1 MIAKYEFID
10 AQKAFYPTT
19 LMCVW
24 SSVSRSGFYDWVSRP
39 VSATAAR
46 REELESIVAA
56 VFADSDG
63 TYGYRRI
70 HAEMVRGQQ
79 PCGSEL
85 VRAVMRDLGL
95 YPCQPKPFRPTTTTP
110 GDATAVPDLV
120 ARDFT
125 APAPG
130 VKLVGDITYIPTW
143 RGWAYLATVID
154 CHTKECIGWAI
165 ADHMRTDLVCDA
177 LNMAARN
184 YDLAEGCIFH
194 SDRGTQYMSDQFTK
208 HAAALNIR
216 RSVGRTGICYDNALA
231 ESFNAALKVER
242 VNRTQYPTLDT
253 PAVISCNTSNS
264 GTTAEGFIQHLATG
278 HHMKPTTTTSTAS
291 KPSRQRKVIH

>member
-10 AQKAFYPTT
+10 AQKAFFPTT

-24 SSVSRSGFYDWVSRP
+24 AAVSRSGFYDWLSRP
-39 VSATAAR
+39 TSATAAR
-46 REELESIVAA
+46 REELESIIAA
-56 VFADSDG
+56 VFEDSDG

-70 HAEMVRGQQ
+70 HAELVRGQV
-79 PCGSEL
+79 PCSPEL
-85 VRAVMRDLGL
+85 VRSVMRSLGL

-165 ADHMRTDLVCDA
+165 ADHMRTDLICDA
-177 LNMAARN
+177 LDMAARN
-184 YDLAEGCIFH
+184 YDLTENCIFH
-194 SDRGTQYMSDQFTK
+194 SDRGAQYMSEQFARHT
-208 HAAALNIR
+208 AAMKIR

-231 ESFNAALKVER
+231 ESFNAAVKVER
-242 VNRTQYPTLDT
+242 VNRTQYPTLEHARRDIVQYIEFRYNRRRLHSALGYRT
-253 PAVISCNTSNS
+253 PQEAYNDYYS
-264 GTTAEGFIQHLATG
+264 IQQTQSA
-278 HHMKPTTTTSTAS
+278 A
-291 KPSRQRKVIH
+291 

>member
-1 MIAKYEFID
+1 MISKYEFID
-10 AQKAFYPTT
+10 AQKAFFPTT

-24 SSVSRSGFYDWVSRP
+24 AAVSRSGFYDWLSRP
-39 VSATAAR
+39 TSATAAR

-56 VFADSDG
+56 VFEDSDG

-70 HAEMVRGQQ
+70 HAELVRGQVACS
-79 PCGSEL
+79 PEL
-85 VRAVMRDLGL
+85 VRAVMRSLGL

-165 ADHMRTDLVCDA
+165 ADHTCA
-177 LNMAARN
+177 
-184 YDLAEGCIFH
+184 
-194 SDRGTQYMSDQFTK
+194 
-208 HAAALNIR
+208 
-216 RSVGRTGICYDNALA
+216 
-231 ESFNAALKVER
+231 
-242 VNRTQYPTLDT
+242 PTLFVT
-253 PAVISCNTSNS
+253 PWTWLPVI
-264 GTTAEGFIQHLATG
+264 
-278 HHMKPTTTTSTAS
+278 TTSPRIAYSTPIM
-291 KPSRQRKVIH
+291 PSPALSRGSPGWLVLAGLPDRFLGLTMWRHRRL

>member
-1 MIAKYEFID
+1 M
-10 AQKAFYPTT
+10 
-19 LMCVW
+19 V
-24 SSVSRSGFYDWVSRP
+24 
-39 VSATAAR
+39 VSAAECAR

-56 VFADSDG
+56 VFKDSDG
-63 TYGYRRI
+63 TYGYRRV

-79 PCGSEL
+79 PCSPEL
-85 VRAVMRDLGL
+85 VRTIMRSLDL
-95 YPCQPKPFRPTTTTP
+95 YPCQPRPFRPTTTMP

-154 CHTKECIGWAI
+154 CHTKECIGWAL

-177 LNMAARN
+177 LDMAAGN
-184 YDLAEGCIFH
+184 YDLAEDCIFH
-194 SDRGTQYMSDQFTK
+194 SDRGTQYMSEQFAK
-208 HAAALNIR
+208 HTAGLNIR

-242 VNRTQYPTLDT
+242 VSSPATQRVSTFSKASSRNRRT
-253 PAVISCNTSNS
+253 ISCLIR
-264 GTTAEGFIQHLATG
+264 TATESCRH
-278 HHMKPTTTTSTAS
+278 PV
-291 KPSRQRKVIH
+291 R